1 MHDGSAASMDR
12 RMRPAVVCARLLEAL
27 RSAEGRRLSRK
38 RDQMSDAIGILA
50 KRSLLEAVVRD
61 DPESGAFEAWLV
73 DDVASLA
80 PGWTNSAG
88 GAMAQAVFE
97 ECQLAQRMT
106 AFSQWLHDN
115 APSDDVEVRRVPSR

>member
-1 MHDGSAASMDR
+1 MGLLLRWTGGCGLRSSAHGSAKRCAAR
-12 RMRPAVVCARLLEAL
+12 RDAGFRE
-27 RSAEGRRLSRK
+27 K
-38 RDQMSDAIGILA
+38 WDQTPDAIGISA

-106 AFSQWLHDN
+106 AFSQWL
-115 APSDDVEVRRVPSR
+115 SDDVEVRRVPSR